1 MARGKPAFRHRVS
14 IGALL
19 REPNPWSAWMSDDEQ
34 PPLSGVRYTAL
45 LLRELSVRRLVSHL
59 APALLAADAAGQAI
73 VEQVLRENPLGE
85 GETFGFETWLHIWDI
100 EACYPYEQAVR
111 EVANAFGN
119 TDDLRIFGTIMA
131 KPQTDPAAVLWFLL
145 RGIRHRALEDDE
157 LLGQIGEE
165 AVWLVELLLGD
176 LADEDAWGDDDPLA
190 LLFAHLYRRFQAN
203 TGHRTQP
210 LPLEYVSENGHVLAF
225 DDDDAPASF
234 DAGILL
240 SAARA
245 KGGQATRL
253 SDLLGQSARH
263 WPQAASDIRSLRQ
276 KGLLEPTGFEA
287 TPAGHE
293 AARELGDN
301 YPLKPV
307 MPSDPAASKKRP
319 N

>member
-1 MARGKPAFRHRVS
+1 MPKGKPAFRHRTS

-45 LLRELSVRRLVSHL
+45 LLRELSVRRLVDHL
-59 APALLAADAAGQAI
+59 APALLAADVEGQAI
-73 VEQVLRENPLGE
+73 VELVLRENPLGE
-85 GETFGFETWLHIWDI
+85 AETFGFETWLHIWDI
-100 EACYPYEQAVR
+100 EARYPYEQAVR
-111 EVANAFGN
+111 NTAKALGD
-119 TDDLRIFGTIMA
+119 TDDLRLFGTIMA
-131 KPQTDPAAVLWFLL
+131 KPETDLAAVLWFLL
-145 RGIRHRALEDDE
+145 KGTRYRALEDDE
-157 LLGQIGEE
+157 LPGQIGEE
-165 AVWLVELLLGD
+165 AAWLVELLLDD

-190 LLFAHLYRRFQAN
+190 LMFAHLYRRFQAN

-225 DDDDAPASF
+225 NDDDAPASF

-240 SAARA
+240 SAARD

-253 SDLLGQSARH
+253 PELLGQSARH
-263 WPQAASDIRSLRQ
+263 WPQAASDIRSLRR
-276 KGLLEPTGFEA
+276 KGLLEATGFEV
-287 TPAGHE
+287 TPTGRE

-301 YPLKPV
+301 YPLEPV
-307 MPSDPAASKKRP
+307 MPSDPAASKKRH

>member
-1 MARGKPAFRHRVS
+1 MAKSKPAFRYRAS
-14 IGALL
+14 ISALL

-34 PPLSGVRYTAL
+34 PPLSGMRYTAL
-45 LLRELSVRRLVSHL
+45 LLRELSVRRLVDRL
-59 APALLAADAAGQAI
+59 APALLAADTMGRAI
-73 VEQVLRENPLGE
+73 VERVLRENPLAE

-100 EACYPYEQAVR
+100 EARGPYEQAVR
-111 EVANAFGN
+111 DTAKALGN
-119 TDDLRIFGTIMA
+119 TDDLRLFGTIMGR
-131 KPQTDPAAVLWFLL
+131 PETDPAAVLWFFLKS
-145 RGIRHRALEDDE
+145 IRYWALEDEE
-157 LLGQIGEE
+157 LLGQINEE
-165 AVWLVELLLGD
+165 AVWLVQLLLDD
-176 LADEDAWGDDDPLA
+176 LAEEDAWGDDDPLA

-203 TGHRTQP
+203 TAQRTQP
-210 LPLEYVSENGHVLAF
+210 LPMEYVSENGHVLAF

-240 SAARA
+240 SAARD

-253 SDLLGQSARH
+253 SELLGQSARH

-276 KGLLEPTGFEA
+276 KGLLEPTSFET

-301 YPLKPV
+301 YPLEPV
-307 MPSDPAASKKRP
+307 MPFDSEMSKKRH

>member
-1 MARGKPAFRHRVS
+1 MAKGKPAFRHRTS

-45 LLRELSVRRLVSHL
+45 LLRELSVRRLVDHL

-73 VEQVLRENPLGE
+73 VERVLRENPLGE
-85 GETFGFETWLHIWDI
+85 GEAFGFETWLHIWDI
-100 EACYPYEQAVR
+100 EARDPYEQAVR
-111 EVANAFGN
+111 DTAKALGN
-119 TDDLRIFGTIMA
+119 TDDLRLFGTIIA
-131 KPQTDPAAVLWFLL
+131 KPETDPAAVLWFLL
-145 RGIRHRALEDDE
+145 KGIRYRALEDED

-165 AVWLVELLLGD
+165 AVWLVELLLDD

-210 LPLEYVSENGHVLAF
+210 LPLEYVSENGHVLTF
-225 DDDDAPASF
+225 DDEDTPASF

-240 SAARA
+240 SAARD

-263 WPQAASDIRSLRQ
+263 WPQAASDIRSLRRR
-276 KGLLEPTGFEA
+276 GLLEPTGFET

-301 YPLKPV
+301 YPLEPV
-307 MPSDPAASKKRP
+307 MPSDLAAVKKRH

>member
-1 MARGKPAFRHRVS
+1 MAKGKPAFRHRTS

-19 REPNPWSAWMSDDEQ
+19 RELNPWSAWISDNEQ

-45 LLRELSVRRLVSHL
+45 LLRELSVRRLVDRL

-73 VEQVLRENPLGE
+73 VERALRENPLGE
-85 GETFGFETWLHIWDI
+85 GETFGFDTWLHIWDI
-100 EACYPYEQAVR
+100 EAREPYEQAVR
-111 EVANAFGN
+111 DTAKALGD
-119 TDDLRIFGTIMA
+119 TDDLRLFGTIMA
-131 KPQTDPAAVLWFLL
+131 KPETDAMAVLWFLL
-145 RGIRHRALEDDE
+145 KGIRYRALEDED
-157 LLGQIGEE
+157 LPGQIGEE
-165 AVWLVELLLGD
+165 AVWLVELLLDD
-176 LADEDAWGDDDPLA
+176 LVDEDAWSDDDPLA

-210 LPLEYVSENGHVLAF
+210 LPLEYVGENGHILAF

-245 KGGQATRL
+245 KGGQATQL

-263 WPQAASDIRSLRQ
+263 WPQAASDIRSLRR

-287 TPAGHE
+287 TPAGRK

-301 YPLKPV
+301 YPLEPV
-307 MPSDPAASKKRP
+307 MPSDPAASKKRH